1 MPIDSLMIHYRRDG
15 VLRHT
20 GRIARPADTQT
31 LLELADDL
39 AARTPAGTGQRVR
52 IVYGDNDELQ
62 VLLNRTA
69 LGELLQAADEAHAR
83 VMTAATA

>member
-39 AARTPAGTGQRVR
+39 AARTPPGPGSEYASSTATTTSCRCCSTAQPWASCYRR
-52 IVYGDNDELQ
+52 PTR
-62 VLLNRTA
+62 RT
-69 LGELLQAADEAHAR
+69 HAS
-83 VMTAATA
+83 

>member
-20 GRIARPADTQT
+20 GRSARPADTQM

-39 AARTPAGTGQRVR
+39 AARAAAGSGQRVR
-52 IVYGDNDELQ
+52 IVYGDNEELL
-62 VLLNRTA
+62 VMLNRSGLA
-69 LGELLQAADEAHAR
+69 ELIQAADEAHTR
-83 VMTAATA
+83 VMTGAPA